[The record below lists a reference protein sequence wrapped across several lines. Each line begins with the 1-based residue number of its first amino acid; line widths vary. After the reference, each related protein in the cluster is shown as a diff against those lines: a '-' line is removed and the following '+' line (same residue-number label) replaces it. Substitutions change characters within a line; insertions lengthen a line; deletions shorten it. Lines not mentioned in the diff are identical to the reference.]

1 MAEID
6 KNRAFVLSPVNISA
20 EQIPTER
27 SESDWA
33 KARPY
38 QLFMLVLCLYAL
50 GGLAAESL
58 FSIDQSTRT
67 ILDSADNLVCALF
80 FLDFL
85 ISFFRAPNKW
95 KYFATWGWI
104 DLASSIPLIDTLRWG
119 RAARVVRIFRVLRGI
134 RATKLIVSFILDRRS
149 EATFLAAALISI
161 LLVVFS
167 SIAILQFETAADAN
181 IKTPDDALWWAFV
194 TITTVGYGDKVPL
207 SPEGRLIAGLLMTA
221 GVGLFGTFSGF
232 IAAWFLEPE
241 AKKGQDEREGLRQEL
256 LAIRQLLEK
265 RGSE

>member
-1 MAEID
+1 MAAVEENQTLVLPPT
-6 KNRAFVLSPVNISA
+6 KNSDVHIQN
-20 EQIPTER
+20 ER
-27 SESDWA
+27 SESDLPRS
-33 KARPY
+33 RPY
-38 QLFMLVLCLYAL
+38 QIFMLLFCLYAL
-50 GGLAAESL
+50 IVLAADSF

-67 ILDSADNLVCALF
+67 ILDSADNAVCALF

-85 ISFFRAPNKW
+85 ISFVRAPNKW
-95 KYFATWGWI
+95 KYLATWGWI
-104 DLASSIPLIDTLRWG
+104 DLASSIPMIDTLRWG
-119 RAARVVRIFRVLRGI
+119 RAARVLRIFRVLRGV
-134 RATKLIVSFILDRRS
+134 RATKLIISFILDRRS

-167 SIAILQFETAADAN
+167 SIAILQLETSADAN
-181 IKTPDDALWWAFV
+181 IKTPEDALWWAFV

-207 SPEGRLIAGLLMTA
+207 SPEGRIIAGLLMTA

-232 IAAWFLEPE
+232 VAAWFLEPE

-256 LAIRQLLEK
+256 VAIRQLLEK